1 MVIVTKVLPGSSSQ
15 GKHDSAYYRTITI
28 AIYYYSYI
36 L

>member
-1 MVIVTKVLPGSSSQ
+1 MVIVTKEPPRISSQ